1 MSHYHTD
8 HSNRCCTNITYTLQW
23 LFSISI
29 EYIDLSNHIH
39 QHTHHHRPL
48 STPLKRTDNG
58 RRPKLKIRH
67 SLPNERTLYV
77 DMYYSTTVA
86 LLVLHSSTTLIA
98 RSIVYRY
105 KVQVVLQ
112 HSDYLV
118 LGTGITAI
126 TLLHCVTVVLYS
138 STRST
143 REYQLPATSYQV
155 LAHSI
160 V

>member
-1 MSHYHTD
+1 MSHYHTH
-8 HSNRCCTNITYTLQW
+8 HSNRCSTNITYTLQW

-29 EYIDLSNHIH
+29 EYIDLSNHIN

-105 KVQVVLQ
+105 KYCSSTLITTGTDITTIALLQ
-112 HSDYLV
+112 Y
-118 LGTGITAI
+118 
-126 TLLHCVTVVLYS
+126 VTVVLY
-138 STRST
+138 
-143 REYQLPATSYQV
+143 
-155 LAHSI
+155 
-160 V
+160 